1 MRRSI
6 LKKQIEELSKQ
17 VDVLRGLQGTSPLY
31 ASRRAVVDIHKSDDT
46 IESVWY
52 YANPQVA
59 ETAAKA
65 RMERANN
72 PSWHGNSM
80 DYNYTPV
87 FILGYDI
94 YVEGLCGELELY
106 VSYTAEERVQHCSQS
121 TSS

>member
-59 ETAAKA
+59 ETAVKA
-65 RMERANN
+65 RMERINN
-72 PSWHGNSM
+72 PSWH
-80 DYNYTPV
+80 YNYTPV